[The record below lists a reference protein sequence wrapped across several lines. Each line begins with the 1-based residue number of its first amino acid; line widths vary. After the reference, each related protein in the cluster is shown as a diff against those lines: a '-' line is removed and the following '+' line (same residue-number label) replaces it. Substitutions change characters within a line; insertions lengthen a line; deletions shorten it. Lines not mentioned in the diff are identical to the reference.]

1 MFQLVYVI
9 SNLCSVSIKKPLKT
23 HEGKSKKTESRD
35 ITIDYME
42 EEDASPWNK
51 KPVLD
56 TTIKIKEIN
65 SLKRSFGLGQTELLH
80 FVNNLEF
87 FVGYS
92 VPLILYLMLKKI
104 GH

>member
-1 MFQLVYVI
+1 M
-9 SNLCSVSIKKPLKT
+9 SIKKPLKA
-23 HEGKSKKTESRD
+23 HEGKPKKTESRD
-35 ITIDYME
+35 ITIDEME

-51 KPVLD
+51 KSVLE
-56 TTIKIKEIN
+56 TTGKVKEIN

-92 VPLILYLMLKKI
+92 VVLGLSMKLKNI
-104 GH
+104 GY